1 MLEPQNVA
9 EDVANTKIQ
18 VGRAGD
24 HTPSRICIHVGAEV
38 EGVLGVNQFQ
48 RNSDL
53 YCAGESGCFFIHCG
67 SVDLNQLFLKC
78 GCDWRVIAHLRG
90 DAQIAAL
97 NRLKFF

>member
-1 MLEPQNVA
+1 M
-9 EDVANTKIQ
+9 
-18 VGRAGD
+18 
-24 HTPSRICIHVGAEV
+24 GAEV

-53 YCAGESGCFFIHCG
+53 YCAGESVLFFHSLWLCG
-67 SVDLNQLFLKC
+67 SVALNQLFLKC

-90 DAQIAAL
+90 DAHIAAL